1 MNEYLFI
8 GCMKLQARH
17 AGVPSFAGGGIL
29 DFPWGKVAF
38 AEQMTDEEGP
48 YDVLY
53 AADRNDCLSLR
64 GARRPRRAKPRLK
77 RTLIRPCGPPSPLQG
92 EGPERKENCKPS
104 PFQGEGAPVRTLE
117 RMRVGR
123 CVEFGFLFCPTPP
136 HPSGLRPSTFPPQG
150 GRWRRS
156 RRMRGRLETGKRSK
170 PISLPAGKR
179 NGFGIQRKRGSRGGQ
194 VVPNRV
200 SAARLYAPVEHQP
213 RPQWTTPAEQ
223 GNPVVLS
230 HIFSPPG
237 PVGVGTRHRLS
248 HRFPLPSYCGAR
260 RPGAPNHFRDAP
272 SSGPAGHLPPARG
285 KVFGGLS

>member
-1 MNEYLFI
+1 MQ
-8 GCMKLQARH
+8 GH

-29 DFPWGKVAF
+29 AFPWGKVAF

-77 RTLIRPCGPPSPLQG
+77 RTLIRPFGPPSPFQG
-92 EGPERKENCKPS
+92 EGPERKENRK
-104 PFQGEGAPVRTLE
+104 
-117 RMRVGR
+117 
-123 CVEFGFLFCPTPP
+123 
-136 HPSGLRPSTFPPQG
+136 TFPPQG

-179 NGFGIQRKRGSRGGQ
+179 NGFGIQRKRVSRGGQ

-230 HIFSPPG
+230 HIFSPPAW
-237 PVGVGTRHRLS
+237 VGIGAWLRLS